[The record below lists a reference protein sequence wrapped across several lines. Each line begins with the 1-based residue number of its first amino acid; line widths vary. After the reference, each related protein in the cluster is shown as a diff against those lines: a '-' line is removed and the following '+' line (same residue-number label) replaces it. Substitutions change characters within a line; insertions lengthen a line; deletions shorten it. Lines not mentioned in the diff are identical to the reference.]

1 MDDHQGHIE
10 LQGQLVDRDS
20 WSAAACSM
28 DRAVKGSNL
37 LLLREAFYGSTR
49 FDEFVRRTG
58 LSEPVVASEL
68 RHLVDAG
75 LFVRVPYQELGERE
89 RLEYR
94 LTEMG
99 RELITSVVAL
109 MEWGD
114 RWLAPDG
121 PPGTRCRWPRWR
133 HGRGVVPVQSRMA
146 GRWTEADAPTASYGS
161 DGSTAGAPLSLPAV
175 PTDRRGAGRRNP
187 LSMTLTDLW
196 GKRLVAWAMAGL
208 SSLT

>member
-28 DRAVKGSNL
+28 DRAVKVIGKRSNL

-121 PPGTRCRWPRWR
+121 PPIELSHDGCGAVVTVGLRCASGHPVPLAEVAARPGSGARPVKD
-133 HGRGVVPVQSRMA
+133 GR
-146 GRWTEADAPTASYGS
+146 
-161 DGSTAGAPLSLPAV
+161 AV
-175 PTDRRGAGRRNP
+175 DRG
-187 LSMTLTDLW
+187 
-196 GKRLVAWAMAGL
+196 
-208 SSLT
+208 